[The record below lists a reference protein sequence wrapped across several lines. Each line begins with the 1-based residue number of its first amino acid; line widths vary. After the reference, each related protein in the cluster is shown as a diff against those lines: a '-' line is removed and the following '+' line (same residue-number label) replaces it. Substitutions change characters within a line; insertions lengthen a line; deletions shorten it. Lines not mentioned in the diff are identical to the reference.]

1 MRGIRQDS
9 QSLNHNWMFFWKIC
23 STSILILV
31 QEFLDK
37 MTCAVQEVGLGDD
50 SGTFWSN
57 WCPLGAWGVISVNP
71 TLCLSPVFNSVLTYM
86 ETIHIAVAAKTIW
99 MQNSNPLRAVCCWDG
114 SNPLSNTKRV
124 RSAWEGGRIS
134 LAARCHGRSHV
145 IILLL
150 PWYLAVGSCGPSRS
164 SCAGERGHCSWPE
177 VIDLALL
184 WKCFLFYLRQ
194 HQPDQFS
201 RIKRL
206 IWASLPSFVLRGW
219 EAVPQ
224 VMPVAEPGRL

>member
-1 MRGIRQDS
+1 MWWIRQDL

-99 MQNSNPLRAVCCWDG
+99 MQNSNPLRAACCWDG
-114 SNPLSNTKRV
+114 
-124 RSAWEGGRIS
+124 WEQSPEQYNEGEVGMGRR
-134 LAARCHGRSHV
+134 ANQPGC
-145 IILLL
+145 LL
-150 PWYLAVGSCGPSRS
+150 PWEEPCYNITITMIFGCRKLWSFKVQLCWWKRSLLSARGYRPCPALKVLPILPQATSAGS
-164 SCAGERGHCSWPE
+164 
-177 VIDLALL
+177 VQLD
-184 WKCFLFYLRQ
+184 
-194 HQPDQFS
+194 
-201 RIKRL
+201 
-206 IWASLPSFVLRGW
+206 
-219 EAVPQ
+219 
-224 VMPVAEPGRL
+224 